1 MNDNNYIFSNTPQHV
16 YIDGCTGISFLGCQF
31 NNDNSVVM
39 FNKKSMGIKSMNSNF
54 IVNNGTSFNNL
65 YRAIDARSTGVPISF
80 TVANSTFTNNQ
91 TGIYTSYVNNFN
103 LLLNTFNVGGNQMTG
118 ATVQLGIQNMYG
130 TGFTIEENH
139 FNKSYNPAYNPSKF
153 GIASYQTGTSSN
165 QIYKNTFNEVN
176 FGNYAWGINRSSTN
190 PNFQG
195 LQYLCNENT
204 QNVNYDFYI
213 YTSGETTWDGIRLN
227 QGSLQSPAR
236 NTFSV
241 GGVNQ
246 GNDIYNFSPAQLS
259 YYYQTGN
266 TQQTP
271 VSTYKVTTIPI
282 SGSETCPSNLCDPPC
297 ALRPLDEVE
306 LSQLYMEYDSA
317 ETAYL
322 NLLYTYNT
330 LMDGGSTNNLLT
342 QIQQTWSTEATTLRD
357 ELLLLSPYVS
367 QEVLRDVAGTG
378 ILPPAMLL
386 VVCMAN
392 PDATRSEDF
401 LDYLQYDIPSPLPSY
416 MIAAIETTWDVGTSR
431 TVMENTLGDYNEKMA
446 LVSNKIL
453 SDLNYKNNQTIEES
467 NPGDTTNISQQ
478 INYWLNRIQTL
489 EAKYEMAEHYFEE
502 GSYAL
507 AEDVLLSIPLCYRL
521 TEAEQQT
528 LTSYNYI
535 YQYRKNLLDS
545 GKTLSMLDSSQIN
558 ELILFAN
565 NNANIAGSIAE
576 NALCFYYDI
585 CTQDNYDTTGTGN
598 NRQMRNTNI
607 PAAHFQEVQD
617 VVACRVM
624 VLPNPATDKAT
635 FQYSINSLKDKPEFE
650 IRDMTGREIMK
661 VRITEKEGVIEWQ
674 TVVVKSGMYYF
685 SIKAGSKT
693 LARGKLTVRK

>member
-1 MNDNNYIFSNTPQHV
+1 
-16 YIDGCTGISFLGCQF
+16 
-31 NNDNSVVM
+31 
-39 FNKKSMGIKSMNSNF
+39 
-54 IVNNGTSFNNL
+54 
-65 YRAIDARSTGVPISF
+65 
-80 TVANSTFTNNQ
+80 
-91 TGIYTSYVNNFN
+91 
-103 LLLNTFNVGGNQMTG
+103 
-118 ATVQLGIQNMYG
+118 
-130 TGFTIEENH
+130 
-139 FNKSYNPAYNPSKF
+139 
-153 GIASYQTGTSSN
+153 
-165 QIYKNTFNEVN
+165 
-176 FGNYAWGINRSSTN
+176 
-190 PNFQG
+190 
-195 LQYLCNENT
+195 
-204 QNVNYDFYI
+204 
-213 YTSGETTWDGIRLN
+213 
-227 QGSLQSPAR
+227 
-236 NTFSV
+236 
-241 GGVNQ
+241 
-246 GNDIYNFSPAQLS
+246 
-259 YYYQTGN
+259 
-266 TQQTP
+266 
-271 VSTYKVTTIPI
+271 
-282 SGSETCPSNLCDPPC
+282 
-297 ALRPLDEVE
+297 
-306 LSQLYMEYDSA
+306 
-317 ETAYL
+317 
-322 NLLYTYNT
+322 
-330 LMDGGSTNNLLT
+330 
-342 QIQQTWSTEATTLRD
+342 
-357 ELLLLSPYVS
+357 LSPYVS